1 MSDHTESP
9 RPSFPPTRESRAS
22 DVRPQAP
29 GEKRSFLF
37 LQGPIASFFDR
48 LGGALIARGHRVH
61 RINLHFGDQLFW
73 RLPASNYRGRF
84 EDWRGFVAGMLEQ
97 HQVTDLVLHGD
108 RRPYHI
114 VAAEE
119 ARARGIAVIATDL
132 GYVRPDWI
140 TLEYDGMTTYSR
152 FPRDPAAIRALAAK
166 LPEPELGPRF
176 HTPFWLI
183 AALDVAYNLG
193 LVFGRPF
200 YPHYRYHSICH
211 PFAEYAGWIW
221 SRLKRLFTARA
232 TAAAK
237 YRLQSA
243 PGSYFLVPLQ
253 IATDFQIRAHSPFR
267 AAREAVH
274 EIIASFA
281 KSGSRRKLV
290 FVVHPLDNGLIGWRR
305 FVARLARRS
314 GIAEQVLALDGGT
327 PTELLRNAAGIVT
340 VNSTIGV
347 TALHQGVPVKV
358 LGNAVF
364 DIAGLTC
371 QSPLAA
377 FWHDPVP
384 PDPKLMAAF
393 LRALI
398 GTTQVKGGYYEPA
411 SQACAIAGFVER
423 LERRLYPLPPL
434 SETDLAARPPRASSQ
449 TVVVAGLSKVGL
461 SEVGLSGV
469 GLSSEVGLSGGI
481 GVALARAYAA
491 PGVRVCLVGSVAETL
506 EQTADD
512 CRHRG
517 ALVETFEL
525 AGRSRSAL
533 ADYLAALDRRAP
545 VDTLVID
552 AGAIDA
558 GMSDAGAIDA
568 GSPAEPIDRHLVD
581 RHLVEPDIGGAM
593 RLVAAISE
601 PMRRRGRGEIVLVNS
616 LAGGAALGDLRA
628 ALHATRAFLSYGAAL
643 RRRLR
648 GDGISVAVVTP
659 HSLAIRAAARL
670 RDPSLAMVGADRVA
684 GRIRSRLRR
693 RRALIQIP
701 GPATLAVRALRLVP
715 SRVREGVRTMLLPS
729 VDAIREPAD
738 KGPLPGRSG
747 PGD

>member
-1 MSDHTESP
+1 MPDHLEAP
-9 RPSFPPTRESRAS
+9 R
-22 DVRPQAP
+22 QAP
-29 GEKRSFLF
+29 DRQAAGGDAISEKRSFLF

-73 RLPASNYRGRF
+73 RLPATHYRGRF
-84 EDWRGFVAGMLEQ
+84 EDWRGFVAAMMEQ
-97 HQVTDLVLHGD
+97 HQITDLVLHGD

-119 ARARGIAVIATDL
+119 ARARRIAVIATDL

-152 FPRDPAAIRALAAK
+152 FPRDPAAIRALAAE

-211 PFAEYAGWIW
+211 PFAEYAGWLW
-221 SRLKRLFTARA
+221 SRTKRLFTARA
-232 TAAAK
+232 TAAEK
-237 YRLQSA
+237 HRLETV

-267 AAREAVH
+267 GAREAVH

-281 KSGSRRKLV
+281 ESGSPRKLV
-290 FVVHPLDNGLIGWRR
+290 FVVHPLDNGLIDWHRLITRLAEEFG
-305 FVARLARRS
+305 VAR
-314 GIAEQVLALDGGT
+314 QVLALDGGT
-327 PTELLRNAAGIVT
+327 PGEVLRCAAGVVT
-340 VNSTIGV
+340 INSTVGV
-347 TALHQGVPVKV
+347 TALHHGVPVKV

-384 PDPKLMAAF
+384 PDNELMAAF

-411 SQACAIAGFVER
+411 SQACAIAGVVER
-423 LERRLYPLPPL
+423 LEHGLYPLPPL
-434 SETDLAARPPRASSQ
+434 GESDLAGRPPRASSR
-449 TVVVAGLSKVGL
+449 TVVVTGLL
-461 SEVGLSGV
+461 D
-469 GLSSEVGLSGGI
+469 GI

-491 PGVRVCLVGSVAETL
+491 PGVRLCLVGGVAETL
-506 EQTADD
+506 DHTADD
-512 CRHRG
+512 CRRRG
-517 ALVETFEL
+517 ALVETFDL
-525 AGRSRSAL
+525 AGRADDLAGRTGPAL
-533 ADYLAALDRRAP
+533 ADYLAALDRRSP
-545 VDTLVID
+545 VDTLVVH
-552 AGAIDA
+552 AG
-558 GMSDAGAIDA
+558 
-568 GSPAEPIDRHLVD
+568 PRAEAEAEV
-581 RHLVEPDIGGAM
+581 GGAM
-593 RLVAAISE
+593 RFVDAIGE
-601 PMRRRGRGEIVLVNS
+601 LMRFRGCGEIVLVDS
-616 LAGGAALGDLRA
+616 LVGRPATGDPRAVLRTTSALRA
-628 ALHATRAFLSYGAAL
+628 YGAAL

-648 GDGISVAVVTP
+648 ADGVSVGVILP
-659 HSLAIRAAARL
+659 RSLAIRAAARL
-670 RDPSLAMVGADRVA
+670 REPGLTLAGADRIA
-684 GRIRSRLRR
+684 ERIARGLSR
-693 RRALIQIP
+693 RRAAVAIP
-701 GPATLAVRALRLVP
+701 GPATLAMRSLRVVP
-715 SRVREGVRTMLLPS
+715 SRVREAVHNMLLPS
-729 VDAIREPAD
+729 PGAIREPAD
-738 KGPLPGRSG
+738 EGPLPGESG

>member
-1 MSDHTESP
+1 MRDHIEAP
-9 RPSFPPTRESRAS
+9 RRAPDGQATRGDAIS
-22 DVRPQAP
+22 
-29 GEKRSFLF
+29 EKRSFLF

-73 RLPASNYRGRF
+73 RLPATHYRGRF
-84 EDWRGFVAGMLEQ
+84 EDWRGFVAGIMEQ
-97 HQVTDLVLHGD
+97 HQITDLVLHGD

-152 FPRDPAAIRALAAK
+152 FPRDPAAIRALAAQ

-193 LVFGRPF
+193 LIFGRPL
-200 YPHYRYHSICH
+200 YPHYRYHSISH
-211 PFAEYAGWIW
+211 PFAEYAGWLW
-221 SRLKRLFTARA
+221 SRTKRLFTDRA
-232 TAAAK
+232 TAAEK
-237 YRLQSA
+237 RRLGTV

-267 AAREAVH
+267 GAREAAH

-290 FVVHPLDNGLIGWRR
+290 FVVHPLDNGLIDWHRLITRLAGE
-305 FVARLARRS
+305 FGVAR
-314 GIAEQVLALDGGT
+314 QVLTLDGGT
-327 PTELLRNAAGIVT
+327 PGEVLRAAAGVVT
-340 VNSTIGV
+340 INSTVGV
-347 TALHQGVPVKV
+347 TALHHGVPVKV

-384 PDPKLMAAF
+384 PDKELMAAF

-423 LERRLYPLPPL
+423 LEQGLYPLPPL
-434 SETDLAARPPRASSQ
+434 GEADLASRPPRASSR
-449 TVVVAGLSKVGL
+449 TVVVAGLT
-461 SEVGLSGV
+461 E
-469 GLSSEVGLSGGI
+469 GI

-491 PGVRVCLVGSVAETL
+491 PGVRLCLVGSAAETL
-506 EQTADD
+506 DHAADD
-512 CRHRG
+512 CRRRG
-517 ALVETFEL
+517 ALVETFDL
-525 AGRSRSAL
+525 AGRAEPAL
-533 ADYLAALDRRAP
+533 ADCLAALDRRMP
-545 VDTLVID
+545 VDTLVVH
-552 AGAIDA
+552 AG
-558 GMSDAGAIDA
+558 
-568 GSPAEPIDRHLVD
+568 PRAELVD
-581 RHLVEPDIGGAM
+581 RHLATGHPVEVEIGGAM
-593 RLVAAISE
+593 RVVDAIGE
-601 PMRRRGRGEIVLVNS
+601 LMRCRGHGEIILIDS
-616 LAGGAALGDLRA
+616 LAGRPATGDPRAVLRTTSALR
-628 ALHATRAFLSYGAAL
+628 SYGDAL

-648 GDGISVAVVTP
+648 ADGVSVAVVQP
-659 HSLAIRAAARL
+659 RSLAIRAAARL
-670 RDPSLAMVGADRVA
+670 REPGLALAGADRIAERIARGLSRRGAAVA
-684 GRIRSRLRR
+684 
-693 RRALIQIP
+693 IP
-701 GPATLAVRALRLVP
+701 GPATLAMRTLRVVP
-715 SRVREGVRTMLLPS
+715 SRVRDAVHNMLLPS
-729 VDAIREPAD
+729 PGAIREPAD
-738 KGPLPGRSG
+738 EGPLPGESG